1 MLRNNADA
9 RRCSY
14 FKLGLPVVC
23 PVTLLFSVLLQFV
36 NNLFV
41 LIQYR
46 NNLVKFTSV
55 PHFCMVLLNLSVFL
69 WFCNLKTEVKVFPLL
84 LSFNHFSTRMTHNLV
99 YSMTLSINNYSLCQ
113 RAYVEI
119 LSTREVW
126 RARKR
131 RKSCTRLR
139 LVQLIKAINASVNL
153 KFYYCRARSKQ

>member
-41 LIQYR
+41 LIHYR
-46 NNLVKFTSV
+46 NNLVQFTSV

-69 WFCNLKTEVKVFPLL
+69 WFCNLKTEIKVFPLL

-131 RKSCTRLR
+131 RKSCTRR
-139 LVQLIKAINASVNL
+139 SRVQL
-153 KFYYCRARSKQ
+153 

>member
-41 LIQYR
+41 LIHYR

-69 WFCNLKTEVKVFPLL
+69 WFCNLKTEIKVFPLL

-113 RAYVEI
+113 LAYVEI
-119 LSTREVW
+119 LSTWEVW

-131 RKSCTRLR
+131 CKS
-139 LVQLIKAINASVNL
+139 
-153 KFYYCRARSKQ
+153 